1 MSNLTSDSICSG
13 LYTNKIIHLV
23 TYDDGHFV
31 AGSEKVKTYFM
42 ARRKSTAEKVKTY
55 FMARRKSTEFP
66 ILADKVRSHRIHSRI
81 TFFSLNAGGMTYIED
96 FEKTSP

>member
-13 LYTNKIIHLV
+13 LYTNKIILLV

-42 ARRKSTAEKVKTY
+42 ARRKST
-55 FMARRKSTEFP
+55 EFP
-66 ILADKVRSHRIHSRI
+66 ILADKVRSKDVTAFILESRS
-81 TFFSLNAGGMTYIED
+81 F
-96 FEKTSP
+96 P